1 MFFINYIIMDQNNN
15 NMINDDDIKK
25 LSKKMVD
32 NINLF
37 DDIIAPQMFQEMNNT
52 IYHNHDILCYSFPE
66 RLGYYYCYPNFFF
79 KKLISLDDFET
90 KLIFFCI
97 IYIFYSYYIILS
109 NIV

>member
-1 MFFINYIIMDQNNN
+1 MDQNNN

-25 LSKKMVD
+25 LSKKMV
-32 NINLF
+32 NTINLF
-37 DDIIAPQMFQEMNNT
+37 DDIIAPQMFNDR
-52 IYHNHDILCYSFPE
+52 YHNDDILCYSLPE
-66 RLGYYYCYPNFFF
+66 RLGYYYCYPKFFF

>member
-1 MFFINYIIMDQNNN
+1 MDQNNN
-15 NMINDDDIKK
+15 MINDDNDDDIKK
-25 LSKKMVD
+25 LSKKMVN
-32 NINLF
+32 NIKLF
-37 DDIIAPQMFQEMNNT
+37 DDIIAPQMFNEKDDK
-52 IYHNHDILCYSFPE
+52 YHYNDILCYSFAE
-66 RLGYYYCYPNFFF
+66 RLGYYYCYPNFFL

>member
-1 MFFINYIIMDQNNN
+1 MDQNNN
-15 NMINDDDIKK
+15 MINDDNDDDIKK
-25 LSKKMVD
+25 LSEKMVN
-32 NINLF
+32 NIKLF
-37 DDIIAPQMFQEMNNT
+37 DNIIAPQMFQEMNNI
-52 IYHNHDILCYSFPE
+52 IYHNDDILCYSFPE